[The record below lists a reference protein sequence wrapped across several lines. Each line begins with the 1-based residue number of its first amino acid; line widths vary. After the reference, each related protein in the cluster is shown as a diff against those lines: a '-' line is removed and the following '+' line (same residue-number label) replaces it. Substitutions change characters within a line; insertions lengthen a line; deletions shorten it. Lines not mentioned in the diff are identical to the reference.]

1 MLPEGHSWPRTP
13 GVTLLGDAAHL
24 MSPFAGEGA
33 NLAMIDGADLAR
45 AIIAHPND
53 IERAFA
59 AYEATMFPRAR
70 KAAAESAAGLELAFE
85 PNAPQA
91 MLDFFTPKG

>member
-1 MLPEGHSWPRTP
+1 MY
-13 GVTLLGDAAHL
+13 GVIAAWRKCILNFPDRVTGFDARY
-24 MSPFAGEGA
+24 
-33 NLAMIDGADLAR
+33 LAS

-59 AYEATMFPRAR
+59 AYEAKMFPRAR

-85 PNAPQA
+85 SNAPQA